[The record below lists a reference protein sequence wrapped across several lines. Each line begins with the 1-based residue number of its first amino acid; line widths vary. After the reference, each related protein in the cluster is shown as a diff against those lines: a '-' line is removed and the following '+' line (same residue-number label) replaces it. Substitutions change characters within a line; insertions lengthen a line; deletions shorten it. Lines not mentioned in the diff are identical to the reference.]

1 MKNRIVLLGDS
12 LGMPTGKDEVIYEDT
27 YPYILS
33 KKLINFEIIS
43 RHRRTNDT
51 LKQLATQNLFD
62 DIEMLNP
69 NYLVIHL
76 GIVDCAPRVFSR
88 LQQVLIRFLPN
99 VIQKVILKF
108 ISNYRY
114 NITKIFQKVYV
125 TPEQYK
131 INIAKF
137 IEISKQNNIKLIFIA
152 ILQTNAI
159 NNKKSFNFK
168 QNIDTYNEILEQLC
182 LDNKIT
188 LIKYEYPNNFLLH
201 DGIHIN
207 QNGNNF
213 LAEQISSV
221 VSGQIK

>member
-1 MKNRIVLLGDS
+1 LLGDS
-12 LGMPTGKDEVIYEDT
+12 LGMPTGKDEIIYEDT

-51 LKQLATQNLFD
+51 NKQLATQALFD

-69 NYLVIHL
+69 NYLVVHL

-88 LQQVLIRFLPN
+88 LQQALISFLPN
-99 VIQKVILKF
+99 VFQKVILKF

-114 NITKIFQKVYV
+114 SITRMFQKVYV
-125 TPEQYK
+125 KPEQYK
-131 INIAKF
+131 SNITKF
-137 IEISKQNNIKLIFIA
+137 IQISKQNNITLIFIA
-152 ILQTNAI
+152 ILQTNEENI
-159 NNKKSFNFK
+159 KKSFNFK
-168 QNIDTYNEILEQLC
+168 QNIDTYNEILEQQC
-182 LDNKIT
+182 LDNDIR
-188 LIKYEYPNNFLLH
+188 LIKYEYPNNFLLN

-213 LAEQISSV
+213 IVEQISNVILES
-221 VSGQIK
+221 KLND